1 MGKEKKAD
9 IIKRII
15 KIAVIVQIIIIIFSF
30 FFTMNFIY
38 SIITFLASIIGISG
52 FFIMIKLIDKC
63 LFKGKG
69 ITLLFLISFLKMG
82 LIAVVFYFISKISE
96 KATLFFLLGLSV
108 IVISIMI
115 EGAYQ
120 FYRSFSNDR
129 A

>member
-82 LIAVVFYFISKISE
+82 LIAVIFYFISKISE

-108 IVISIMI
+108 IVISIMV

>member
-15 KIAVIVQIIIIIFSF
+15 KVAFIAQIVIIIFSF
-30 FFTMNFIY
+30 LFTMNFIC
-38 SIITFLASIIGISG
+38 SIITFLGSIIGISS
-52 FFIMIKLIDKC
+52 FFIMVKLIDKC

-69 ITLLFLISFLKMG
+69 IALFFFISFFKLG
-82 LIAVVFYFISKISE
+82 LIATVFYFVSKISE

-115 EGAYQ
+115 ESAYQ
-120 FYRSFSNDR
+120 FYRSFSSDR
-129 A
+129 T

>member
-1 MGKEKKAD
+1 MEKEKKPD

-15 KIAVIVQIIIIIFSF
+15 KIAVMVQIIIIIFSF
-30 FFTMNFIY
+30 LFTMNFIY
-38 SIITFLASIIGISG
+38 SIIIFLASIIGISG

-63 LFKGKG
+63 LFKDKG
-69 ITLLFLISFLKMG
+69 ISLLFLISLLKMG
-82 LIAVVFYFISKISE
+82 LIAVIFYFISKISE
-96 KATLFFLLGLSV
+96 EATLFFLLGLSV

-129 A
+129 T

>member
-1 MGKEKKAD
+1 MEKEKKAD

-15 KIAVIVQIIIIIFSF
+15 KIAVIMQIIMIIFSF

-38 SIITFLASIIGISG
+38 SIITFLASIIGISS
-52 FFIMIKLIDKC
+52 FFIMIKLIDRC

-69 ITLLFLISFLKMG
+69 ITLFFFISLLKMG

-129 A
+129 T

>member
-1 MGKEKKAD
+1 MEKEKNPD
-9 IIKRII
+9 TIKRII

-30 FFTMNFIY
+30 LFTMNFIY
-38 SIITFLASIIGISG
+38 SIIIFLASIIGISG

-63 LFKGKG
+63 LFKDKG

-96 KATLFFLLGLSV
+96 EATLFFLLGLSV

-129 A
+129 T

>member
-1 MGKEKKAD
+1 MKKEKKPD
-9 IIKRII
+9 TIKRII
-15 KIAVIVQIIIIIFSF
+15 KIAVIVQVIIIIFSF
-30 FFTMNFIY
+30 LFTMNFIY
-38 SIITFLASIIGISG
+38 SIIIFLASIIGISG

-63 LFKGKG
+63 LFKDKG

-96 KATLFFLLGLSV
+96 EATLFFLLGLSV

-129 A
+129 T

>member
-1 MGKEKKAD
+1 MGKEKNTD
-9 IIKRII
+9 IIKRVI
-15 KIAVIVQIIIIIFSF
+15 KIAVVFQIIMIIFSF
-30 FFTMNFIY
+30 LFTMNIIY
-38 SIITFLASIIGISG
+38 SIIVFLAGTIGISS
-52 FFIMIKLIDKC
+52 FLIMIKLTDKC

-69 ITLLFLISFLKMG
+69 NILFFLMTFLKMA
-82 LIAVVFYFISKISE
+82 IITIIFYFISKISE

-129 A
+129 T

>member
-82 LIAVVFYFISKISE
+82 LIAVIFYFISKISE

>member
-1 MGKEKKAD
+1 MEKEKKPD

-30 FFTMNFIY
+30 LFTMNFIY
-38 SIITFLASIIGISG
+38 SIIIFLASIIGISG

-63 LFKGKG
+63 LFKDKG

-96 KATLFFLLGLSV
+96 EATLFFLLGLSV

-129 A
+129 T

>member
-1 MGKEKKAD
+1 MEKEKKAD
-9 IIKRII
+9 IIERII
-15 KIAVIVQIIIIIFSF
+15 KIAVIMQIIMIIFSF

-52 FFIMIKLIDKC
+52 FFIMIKLIDRC

-69 ITLLFLISFLKMG
+69 ITLFFFISLLKMG

-129 A
+129 T